1 MKSLFF
7 TLLKHFSQIHLPHVI
22 RLGYLRRVNPGSTSG
37 NQPLSGSYI
46 LSSYSWEHFYA
57 AKTDWPTTIPIINR
71 TCFMPA
77 TLRLTGT
84 GVNAVGGG
92 WMPSKDLIARIAN
105 PNVKRAAV
113 STQEMNINDTLKHP

>member
-57 AKTDWPTTIPIINR
+57 AKTDWPTTTAIIKR

-77 TLRLTGT
+77 TLRLTGS
-84 GVNAVGGG
+84 GVNAVGGRVRG
-92 WMPSKDLIARIAN
+92 VGKIFEASPRS
-105 PNVKRAAV
+105 P
-113 STQEMNINDTLKHP
+113 